1 MICSKCSEDNLLL
14 AQYCGSCGHPFSEA
28 ERKKAYDETIY
39 GRVDTIRKAKDI
51 FTLGVITDS
60 LWFKILTIVLILAL
74 GIWLRASGAH
84 GFRLESS
91 DLYEIRYLEET
102 DTYYLIAKQDEIPL
116 RLVAPSGTK
125 ELVVEELDAAG
136 EPVSV
141 TGYSV
146 EEGVA
151 LSVSGQNHY
160 QLSTSNGKKT
170 TGTITL
176 YLYSADG

>member
-14 AQYCGSCGHPFSEA
+14 ARYCGNCGHPFSEA
-28 ERKKAYDETIY
+28 ERKKAYDKTVY
-39 GRVDTIRKAKDI
+39 GKVDAVRKAKDVA
-51 FTLGVITDS
+51 TLSVITDS

-84 GFRLESS
+84 RFRLESS

-102 DTYYLIAKQDEIPL
+102 DTYYLIAKQDEILL
-116 RLVAPSGTK
+116 RLAAPGGTK
-125 ELVVEELDAAG
+125 ELTVEELDEAG
-136 EPVSV
+136 EVVSAA
-141 TGYSV
+141 TCSV
-146 EEGVA
+146 EEGVT

-160 QLSTSNGKKT
+160 RLSISDGKKT

-176 YLYSADG
+176 YLYSTDN